1 MGRDSPAGARPGTL
15 KERTRVHTHSRAG
28 WHTHLARTLP
38 RTRLCPRAHA
48 HSHAQTQTR
57 AGTLTPE
64 NFADTRSQTHGQ
76 PAPPGTLS
84 ENSRVFPNS
93 SLETRAPAP
102 SPRSL
107 APPLSAGF
115 PPGSTGQTTGLVAMA
130 TPDHPTP
137 PPTHTSPVLT
147 PLPRGGG
154 GRVSSLPYQYP

>member
-1 MGRDSPAGARPGTL
+1 M
-15 KERTRVHTHSRAG
+15 HTHSRAG

-84 ENSRVFPNS
+84 ENSPVFPNS

-130 TPDHPTP
+130 TPDHPTHP
-137 PPTHTSPVLT
+137 PAPRQSSRPSPAEEGGGCLAS
-147 PLPRGGG
+147 PINIRRGGACG
-154 GRVSSLPYQYP
+154 AGLREPQ